1 MRRTTVGVGAKD
13 ISLLPNAR
21 ALSGGSSRG
30 RNGGLFSSS
39 SSSSGDSDVS
49 DEENDTNQSVSS
61 VPFLSG
67 ATDRSHSSSTHSNS
81 LPVADVRRRTMFS
94 TASTALCSSATM
106 EDNAGH
112 LVERKGLFEK
122 DDDVGD
128 TLETL
133 HKRVKLRQS
142 KKQSEMKAMQ
152 AQLETAD
159 QRAEELERR
168 LSQANKDKEEFSIRT
183 KECQRIIE
191 KRNKQLMKASERM
204 ARHADQYEFQ
214 MAQLQARLTNVT
226 AQCDHL
232 RAEAATVKENVTKEW
247 ELKEKELRNEM
258 ETRNTKHE
266 KLIHAAE
273 ASLCEQQ
280 AENAVLAKKLRE
292 VKQQLTTTGDRKP
305 SAVQVMVSE
314 EYQSLVKRCED
325 SEAISRELK
334 CQLEKEHQKNK
345 CLFKQ
350 LTALQETLGT
360 TTATSAGFFP
370 DTSSS
375 EPKDD
380 SGNLKDRVTTVVAE
394 AELASFDFTAGK
406 RSYMSSPVETEVGV
420 DSVVDVSP
428 TCEAS
433 RSSQSRSRG
442 LSASS
447 FTDDALKPSLR
458 EGKRR
463 AASAQT
469 IKTVVEPPDKLGED
483 KAGNGKLTVT
493 SVTFFEKLS
502 SRFKRCSSPGN
513 GLNIYKA
520 EDNGMD
526 GATSSEIECAL
537 PIPSRQGFTHSKV
550 LKERPRMYVAKP
562 ASDHEDESSDSI
574 FGSES
579 SSSDLSDDDS
589 PPPPPPM
596 YVHRALPLFIP
607 TAHMDISSQ
616 VRSSDIS
623 ADADFS
629 SSSDD
634 DFEVHEEHKA
644 AEKMIQLPKI
654 ADLLEPREQT
664 ESLRALQTPPGIALP
679 STSSSSASDDDPDE
693 PDVEKSQPLHV
704 DIKKAESLSESSSMS
719 SSSGDDIDQVVH
731 TSKTKVHQTARKES
745 LTGQDYHGKRAS
757 GSPTLSKCREKNRSL
772 SGGDNLHKTSKSR
785 MNEYMEVRAKKRN
798 EKIKRTQQK
807 EQEDTIKKEEYEKEW
822 EKMAQEERE
831 RKRKQQ
837 QARRNGRRRPTSTK
851 TVRVSQMRQQIN
863 NKLQQMDHKE
873 TPVPPPLHPSDL
885 PRPHHDDGVD
895 VDGRRSRRKS
905 ESKTSESEVEEER
918 PLPSIDSPPLPP
930 EPTMADTELYLR
942 QQARLRERHELQMKK
957 KVEADEADAVR
968 GDIHRRVE
976 MWAFGKKFLHMILTL
991 DQISSN
997 DALKKC
1003 QLMVAQSPDDDT
1015 VRKAYRNILR
1025 VVHPDKLRGATIPEQ
1040 LVAKELFTALNQA
1053 FEKSKNQ
1060 VA

>member
-49 DEENDTNQSVSS
+49 DKENDTNQSVSS
-61 VPFLSG
+61 VPLLSG
-67 ATDRSHSSSTHSNS
+67 ATDRSHSGSTHSNS

-305 SAVQVMVSE
+305 SAVQVMASK

-334 CQLEKEHQKNK
+334 CQLEEEHQKNK
-345 CLFKQ
+345 CLLKQ

-375 EPKDD
+375 EPI
-380 SGNLKDRVTTVVAE
+380 RR
-394 AELASFDFTAGK
+394 F
-406 RSYMSSPVETEVGV
+406 RPVETEVGV

-469 IKTVVEPPDKLGED
+469 IKTVVEPPDKLAED
-483 KAGNGKLTVT
+483 KAGND
-493 SVTFFEKLS
+493 S
-502 SRFKRCSSPGN
+502 SDALLQGMA
-513 GLNIYKA
+513 LNIYKA

-537 PIPSRQGFTHSKV
+537 PFPPRQGFTHSKV

-596 YVHRALPLFIP
+596 YMHRALPLFIP

-634 DFEVHEEHKA
+634 DFEAHEEHKA
-644 AEKMIQLPKI
+644 ANNMIQLPKT
-654 ADLLEPREQT
+654 ADSLEPREQT
-664 ESLRALQTPPGIALP
+664 DSLRALQTPPGVLLP
-679 STSSSSASDDDPDE
+679 LTSSSSASDDDSDE

-745 LTGQDYHGKRAS
+745 LTGRITT
-757 GSPTLSKCREKNRSL
+757 GSV
-772 SGGDNLHKTSKSR
+772 H
-785 MNEYMEVRAKKRN
+785 
-798 EKIKRTQQK
+798 
-807 EQEDTIKKEEYEKEW
+807 
-822 EKMAQEERE
+822 
-831 RKRKQQ
+831 
-837 QARRNGRRRPTSTK
+837 QAH
-851 TVRVSQMRQQIN
+851 Q
-863 NKLQQMDHKE
+863 
-873 TPVPPPLHPSDL
+873 
-885 PRPHHDDGVD
+885 
-895 VDGRRSRRKS
+895 
-905 ESKTSESEVEEER
+905 
-918 PLPSIDSPPLPP
+918 
-930 EPTMADTELYLR
+930 LR
-942 QQARLRERHELQMKK
+942 QSVER
-957 KVEADEADAVR
+957 R
-968 GDIHRRVE
+968 I
-976 MWAFGKKFLHMILTL
+976 
-991 DQISSN
+991 
-997 DALKKC
+997 
-1003 QLMVAQSPDDDT
+1003 VAEW
-1015 VRKAYRNILR
+1015 R
-1025 VVHPDKLRGATIPEQ
+1025 
-1040 LVAKELFTALNQA
+1040 
-1053 FEKSKNQ
+1053 
-1060 VA
+1060 

>member
-1 MRRTTVGVGAKD
+1 MRRTTVGVGAKGMSRYVLLALFFLLTFQYSFLFVD

-30 RNGGLFSSS
+30 RNG
-39 SSSSGDSDVS
+39 VS
-49 DEENDTNQSVSS
+49 A
-61 VPFLSG
+61 FAIG

-142 KKQSEMKAMQ
+142 KKQSEIKAMQ

-292 VKQQLTTTGDRKP
+292 VKQQLTTTGNQKP
-305 SAVQVMVSE
+305 SAVQVMASE

-334 CQLEKEHQKNK
+334 CQLEEEHQKNK
-345 CLFKQ
+345 CLLKQ

-375 EPKDD
+375 EPIND
-380 SGNLKDRVTTVVAE
+380 SGNLKDSVTTVVAE

-420 DSVVDVSP
+420 DSVADVSP

-433 RSSQSRSRG
+433 RSSLSRSRG

-469 IKTVVEPPDKLGED
+469 IKTVVEPPDKLAED
-483 KAGNGKLTVT
+483 KRAT
-493 SVTFFEKLS
+493 KLS

-537 PIPSRQGFTHSKV
+537 PFPPRQGFTHSKV

-579 SSSDLSDDDS
+579 SSSDISDDDT

-596 YVHRALPLFIP
+596 YVHRALSLFIP

-634 DFEVHEEHKA
+634 DFEAHEEHKA
-644 AEKMIQLPKI
+644 ANNMIQLPKT
-654 ADLLEPREQT
+654 ADSLEPREQT

-731 TSKTKVHQTARKES
+731 TSKTKVHQTAWKES
-745 LTGQDYHGKRAS
+745 LTG
-757 GSPTLSKCREKNRSL
+757 
-772 SGGDNLHKTSKSR
+772 
-785 MNEYMEVRAKKRN
+785 
-798 EKIKRTQQK
+798 
-807 EQEDTIKKEEYEKEW
+807 
-822 EKMAQEERE
+822 
-831 RKRKQQ
+831 
-837 QARRNGRRRPTSTK
+837 
-851 TVRVSQMRQQIN
+851 
-863 NKLQQMDHKE
+863 
-873 TPVPPPLHPSDL
+873 
-885 PRPHHDDGVD
+885 
-895 VDGRRSRRKS
+895 
-905 ESKTSESEVEEER
+905 
-918 PLPSIDSPPLPP
+918 
-930 EPTMADTELYLR
+930 
-942 QQARLRERHELQMKK
+942 
-957 KVEADEADAVR
+957 
-968 GDIHRRVE
+968 RRV
-976 MWAFGKKFLHMILTL
+976 K
-991 DQISSN
+991 
-997 DALKKC
+997 
-1003 QLMVAQSPDDDT
+1003 VA
-1015 VRKAYRNILR
+1015 
-1025 VVHPDKLRGATIPEQ
+1025 
-1040 LVAKELFTALNQA
+1040 
-1053 FEKSKNQ
+1053 
-1060 VA
+1060 